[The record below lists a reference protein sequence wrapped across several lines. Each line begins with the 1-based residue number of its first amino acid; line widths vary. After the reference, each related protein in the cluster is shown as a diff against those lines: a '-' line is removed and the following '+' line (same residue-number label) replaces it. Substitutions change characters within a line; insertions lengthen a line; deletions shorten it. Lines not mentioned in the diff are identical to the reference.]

1 MPIILLFLF
10 LQCLSAEETL
20 ISFSYIEQIWVS
32 KTIRPHPPPPS
43 SSSNNMAV
51 PSSHAMTDTYPPS
64 NNGTSKASMVQA
76 DGSIQPQANISS
88 SANAALVNT
97 PSIMQDY
104 SFVMRKE
111 NGSTYIYPNNIQP
124 GWTELKVGVLMP
136 FHQQGNNYTRELT
149 LT

>member
-1 MPIILLFLF
+1 
-10 LQCLSAEETL
+10 
-20 ISFSYIEQIWVS
+20 
-32 KTIRPHPPPPS
+32 
-43 SSSNNMAV
+43 MAV
-51 PSSHAMTDTYPPS
+51 PSRHAMNDTYPPS
-64 NNGTSKASMVQA
+64 NNGTSKASLVQA
-76 DGSIQPQANISS
+76 DAGSIQPQANISS
-88 SANAALVNT
+88 SADTALVNT
-97 PSIMQDY
+97 PSTIMQDY

>member
-1 MPIILLFLF
+1 MNDTTYP
-10 LQCLSAEETL
+10 
-20 ISFSYIEQIWVS
+20 
-32 KTIRPHPPPPS
+32 PPPPS
-43 SSSNNMAV
+43 N
-51 PSSHAMTDTYPPS
+51 
-64 NNGTSKASMVQA
+64 NNGTSKASLVQA
-76 DGSIQPQANISS
+76 DGSGIQPQQANMST
-88 SANAALVNT
+88 SANAAIINT

>member
-1 MPIILLFLF
+1 MAIPSDLASSHSMNNTF
-10 LQCLSAEETL
+10 
-20 ISFSYIEQIWVS
+20 
-32 KTIRPHPPPPS
+32 PPP
-43 SSSNNMAV
+43 
-51 PSSHAMTDTYPPS
+51 
-64 NNGTSKASMVQA
+64 NNGTKASMLQDA
-76 DGSIQPQANISS
+76 GNIQQHTNTSSINVPA
-88 SANAALVNT
+88 T
-97 PSIMQDY
+97 PSIMEDY